1 LLLTPEGDGGRD
13 PAAPEAS
20 QCDNGSFPLFA
31 WSQGLPE
38 NFVKGK
44 PPAFLELA
52 QTLSNFL
59 HQGAVTHDFS
69 GLAPSLIFVRAQENS
84 RGPPISG
91 NDKLFLIFFTISH
104 QLAKMGF
111 GF

>member
-1 LLLTPEGDGGRD
+1 M
-13 PAAPEAS
+13 
-20 QCDNGSFPLFA
+20 FA

-38 NFVKGK
+38 NFLKSK
-44 PPAFLELA
+44 PPAFLELP

-59 HQGAVTHDFS
+59 HQGAVTHDLS
-69 GLAPSLIFVRAQENS
+69 CLAPPFILVCAYENS

-91 NDKLFLIFFTISH
+91 NDKLFLILFTVSH
-104 QLAKMGF
+104 QPAQMGL